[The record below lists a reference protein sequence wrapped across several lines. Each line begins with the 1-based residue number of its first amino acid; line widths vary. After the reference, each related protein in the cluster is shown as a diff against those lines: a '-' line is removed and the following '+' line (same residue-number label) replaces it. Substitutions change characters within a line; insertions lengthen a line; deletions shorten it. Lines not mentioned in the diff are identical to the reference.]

1 MDNLITKTAKE
12 IQEQCNAG
20 ASVSDVISL
29 LDDFK
34 KQLNLGV
41 VIRGLLG
48 KEAKDIGCEVEDLYL
63 SIYEDEIYLEVEN
76 EDDYY
81 FSLREVKRF
90 K

>member
-1 MDNLITKTAKE
+1 VLKQNRLYLQKTNIMNDLITKTAEE

-41 VIRGLLG
+41 VVKSFYCNQDDGEYNNNPCAEQCRFC
-48 KEAKDIGCEVEDLYL
+48 KEVEALQ
-63 SIYEDEIYLEVEN
+63 
-76 EDDYY
+76 
-81 FSLREVKRF
+81 
-90 K
+90 